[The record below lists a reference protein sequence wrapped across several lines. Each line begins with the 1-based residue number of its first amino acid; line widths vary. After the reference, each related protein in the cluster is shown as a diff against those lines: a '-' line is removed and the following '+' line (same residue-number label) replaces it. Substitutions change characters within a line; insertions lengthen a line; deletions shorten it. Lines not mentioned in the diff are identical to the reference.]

1 MRGKRI
7 MILTAGAFAAGV
19 LALTGCGGGS
29 SSDNTALVDQLMNDI
44 DDGSMDAT
52 VKSCIRDSLSGYSTE
67 DLELLANGE
76 TDADIPADL
85 QEKVVTMMMTC
96 LGDTD

>member
-1 MRGKRI
+1 MRGKR
-7 MILTAGAFAAGV
+7 MMVMAAGALAAASLV
-19 LALTGCGGGS
+19 LTGCGGGS
-29 SSDNTALVDQLMNDI
+29 SSDNTALVDQLMNEIGDQGM
-44 DDGSMDAT
+44 DDTA
-52 VKSCIRDSLSGYSTE
+52 KSCIRDSLSGYSTE

-96 LGDTD
+96 LGDTN